1 MPVLE
6 DEDRGKKIEENE
18 EREKKHERESKTG
31 ENNVHH
37 LPSSGHAIDVV
48 HHSGYFNIII
58 SIRSITDL

>member
-31 ENNVHH
+31 ENNV
-37 LPSSGHAIDVV
+37 STVEFDFFFWSDTVQ
-48 HHSGYFNIII
+48 
-58 SIRSITDL
+58 